1 MSLDVVYTS
10 LRWHSLLSVGHPF
23 PEEGFLGSA
32 FHLILPGCQEVL
44 ATMGS
49 TYQKLRPGSALSA
62 WGSHA
67 CSLASTKIT
76 EPLLCLTR
84 GLLF

>member
-10 LRWHSLLSVGHPF
+10 LRWHTLLSVGHPF

-32 FHLILPGCQEVL
+32 FHLTLPGFQDVL

-49 TYQKLRPGSALSA
+49 TYQKLS
-62 WGSHA
+62 
-67 CSLASTKIT
+67 
-76 EPLLCLTR
+76 
-84 GLLF
+84 